1 MSLRSC
7 GLRRQPSS
15 FSRRVRVRG
24 LSTCPSDSE
33 GAERRETRGPAGPR
47 GGRRN
52 HPRHALRGVP
62 PPLAIEEAR
71 LPALHMRLFFG
82 PGPRFLRWHLRHGQP
97 APGGGIVVSPR
108 WSPGSPEGGMPA
120 ARGNRI
126 LLRSS
131 GCLRKAPLNEQDT
144 RSVRQDFGA
153 GITFAVGSRRCEY
166 DPKYVLDT
174 TSPKG

>member
-1 MSLRSC
+1 MPR
-7 GLRRQPSS
+7 
-15 FSRRVRVRG
+15 
-24 LSTCPSDSE
+24 
-33 GAERRETRGPAGPR
+33 GAERRETRGLAK
-47 GGRRN
+47 
-52 HPRHALRGVP
+52 P
-62 PPLAIEEAR
+62 PGWSAKPPQAR
-71 LPALHMRLFFG
+71 LARRAASPCDREGAPPGAPRAAFF
-82 PGPRFLRWHLRHGQP
+82 RTRATLSQMTVSRHGQP